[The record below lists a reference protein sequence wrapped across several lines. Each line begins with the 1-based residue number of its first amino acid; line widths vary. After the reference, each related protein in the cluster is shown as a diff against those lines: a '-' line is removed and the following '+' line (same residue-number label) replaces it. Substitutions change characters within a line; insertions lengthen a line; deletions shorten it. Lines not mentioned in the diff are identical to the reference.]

1 MQTNSLTNII
11 FVVRKKKST
20 HSTGLIYLR
29 ILVNGRS
36 AETSLKQT
44 VDLKLWDQKRQ
55 QVKGTSMH
63 ARSVNNIIDQV
74 RTKINQDILELAN
87 GKKLITASLLKSRF
101 LGEEE
106 YSKSIVDLFKYHKQT
121 AATVLR
127 PGTLSH
133 YSTTQKYFVEFL
145 ETTRRTSDIS
155 LKEIDY
161 KTIIDFDFFL
171 RSKDALNN
179 NGVMKHFTR
188 LKKLFNLAM
197 NLDWITRNPLTK
209 FKVKFIP
216 VERDILNEV
225 ELKKLKDADFTN
237 QTHQINKDIFVF
249 ACYTGLAHIDVY
261 NLTPDNI
268 CIGIDGQ
275 EWIYTKREKSN
286 VPVKVPILPEAAKIL
301 AKYKDHP
308 KVQITGKLLPV
319 YSNQKTNFY
328 LKELATKLEINKHL
342 TFHIARHTFA
352 TTVTLSNGVPIETVS
367 KLLGHTK
374 IATTQIYAKVIDRKL
389 SDDMTSLRKILDSK
403 KEDAKKMNS
412 K

>member
-1 MQTNSLTNII
+1 
-11 FVVRKKKST
+11 
-20 HSTGLIYLR
+20 
-29 ILVNGRS
+29 
-36 AETSLKQT
+36 
-44 VDLKLWDQKRQ
+44 
-55 QVKGTSMH
+55 
-63 ARSVNNIIDQV
+63 
-74 RTKINQDILELAN
+74 
-87 GKKLITASLLKSRF
+87 
-101 LGEEE
+101 
-106 YSKSIVDLFKYHKQT
+106 
-121 AATVLR
+121 
-127 PGTLSH
+127 
-133 YSTTQKYFVEFL
+133 
-145 ETTRRTSDIS
+145 
-155 LKEIDY
+155 
-161 KTIIDFDFFL
+161 
-171 RSKDALNN
+171 
-179 NGVMKHFTR
+179 MKHFTR

-197 NLDWITRNPLTK
+197 NLDWIIRNPLTK

-225 ELKKLKDADFTN
+225 ELKKLKDADFSN

-301 AKYKDHP
+301 AMYKDHP

-319 YSNQKTNFY
+319 YSNQKSNFY
-328 LKELATKLEINKHL
+328 LKEIATKLEINKHL

-374 IATTQIYAKVIDRKL
+374 IATTQIYAKVIDRKI
-389 SDDMTSLRKILDSK
+389 SDDMANLKHIL
-403 KEDAKKMNS
+403 NS
-412 K
+412 KSKSDKQKKAN